1 MKIKIFVYGGGFGN
15 GLSTVLTSKSR
26 LTVQN
31 EPLITYP
38 IQSLVHCGTTE
49 ITVFIRKSDFEEV
62 SKILLSKFKNTKFE
76 FCETDDSWGSA
87 QCLRHYFETH
97 KIQET
102 DILLVSGD
110 YIGPLD
116 IDSLLLTHR
125 QNNAC
130 LTVLLSEKN
139 ENEDYDD
146 GDLVHVG
153 VAVNPINSDD
163 RQLTSWTYHTLVS
176 GGSRIRVSQ
185 AMLQQHW
192 GGCTI
197 RPLLDLHVYLIS
209 TLSARLIL
217 NTDIVSIKE
226 ELVPALVNRQHLQVS
241 KQWER
246 KRVVFDGFDKSRT
259 DGRVSHF
266 FVPPPGV
273 ITPQGVITPG
283 V

>member
-125 QNNAC
+125 QVGKEC
-130 LTVLLSEKN
+130 VVDGPIVLTGETSDKTNPTIKKTTIGSDCKMGIKVKITNSIIGSKVTVGDKCKIDNSVIGSNSIIENDVELKN
-139 ENEDYDD
+139 CCVAEYAVVVSDKYENQE
-146 GDLVHVG
+146 L
-153 VAVNPINSDD
+153 ISDE
-163 RQLTSWTYHTLVS
+163 TP
-176 GGSRIRVSQ
+176 
-185 AMLQQHW
+185 
-192 GGCTI
+192 GGC
-197 RPLLDLHVYLIS
+197 
-209 TLSARLIL
+209 
-217 NTDIVSIKE
+217 
-226 ELVPALVNRQHLQVS
+226 
-241 KQWER
+241 
-246 KRVVFDGFDKSRT
+246 
-259 DGRVSHF
+259 
-266 FVPPPGV
+266 
-273 ITPQGVITPG
+273 
-283 V
+283 